1 MTPEVFASAAAFA
14 LVASFTPGPNNAML
28 LASGVNYGFART
40 IPHIAGIT
48 VGYGI
53 MFAAVAMGVG
63 RFVVERPELYLA
75 LKIASAIYLLWL
87 AWKIARSTSE
97 HAGSAIGEPQT
108 FLQAALFQWVNPK
121 GVGMALAASAAFI
134 NPAHAMEDLAALSV
148 IMFVASVASASSWT
162 YFGSVVAG
170 VLSDPRRRRHFNVV
184 MALLLVAT
192 IWPLFGDQA
201 GAP

>member
-1 MTPEVFASAAAFA
+1 MTPEIFASASAFA

-40 IPHIAGIT
+40 LPHIAGIT

-53 MFAAVAMGVG
+53 MFAAVALGVG
-63 RFVVERPELYLA
+63 RFVVERPDLYLA

-87 AWKIARSTSE
+87 AWKIATSISG
-97 HAGSAIGEPQT
+97 AGGTASGEPLT

-134 NPAHAMEDLAALSV
+134 NPAHAFEDLAALSV
-148 IMFVASVASASSWT
+148 IMFVASVASASSWA
-162 YFGSVVAG
+162 YFGSIVAG
-170 VLSDPRRRRHFNVV
+170 VLSDPRRRRFFNIA
-184 MALLLVAT
+184 MAVLLVAT
-192 IWPLFGDQA
+192 IWPLFADHA
-201 GAP
+201 VPV